1 MPQRQA
7 ACAVFTAI
15 LVSVLLAAAP
25 AEAGDVAAERL
36 ENLRE
41 APRAALPQGPRLQ
54 SAPALRSRETAPLDP
69 VSKNRA
75 QRYRSNTRAVIQRLD
90 RNSFRSGPRATGRLR
105 EARQG
110 LSRFNRRAG
119 RRR

>member
-1 MPQRQA
+1 MPRRQFVLA
-7 ACAVFTAI
+7 FFSAI
-15 LVSVLLAAAP
+15 LFSALLAATP
-25 AEAGDVAAERL
+25 AQAGDAAAERL
-36 ENLRE
+36 ETLRE
-41 APRAALPQGPRLQ
+41 EPKAALPQGPKLQ
-54 SAPALRSRETAPLDP
+54 SAPALRSREIAPLDP

-105 EARQG
+105 DARQG
-110 LSRFNRRAG
+110 LSRFNRRVG

>member
-1 MPQRQA
+1 MSRRQA
-7 ACAVFTAI
+7 AQAFFTA
-15 LVSVLLAAAP
+15 VLLLAALAAAP
-25 AEAGDVAAERL
+25 ARAGDGAAERL
-36 ENLRE
+36 ESLRAE
-41 APRAALPQGPRLQ
+41 PRAALPQGPALQ

-90 RNSFRSGPRATGRLR
+90 RNSFRSGPRATSRLR

>member
-1 MPQRQA
+1 MPRRKA
-7 ACAVFTAI
+7 RLAVITAI
-15 LVSVLLAAAP
+15 LFPALLATLP
-25 AEAGDVAAERL
+25 ARAGDRAAERL
-36 ENLRE
+36 ENLRAE
-41 APRAALPQGPRLQ
+41 PGAALPQGPALQ
-54 SAPALRSRETAPLDP
+54 SAPALRSHETAPLDP

-105 EARQG
+105 DARQG
-110 LSRFNRRAG
+110 LSRFNRRLG